1 MALWSATRRARSR
14 LPLVLS
20 RAFISKPG
28 RPVRSPKTLDKVAKA
43 AEEWRQQAKEIRAGD
58 RKHVL
63 DVLDERGFVKQFV
76 G

>member
-28 RPVRSPKTLDKVAKA
+28 HPAKSPKILDKVSRA

-58 RKHVL
+58 RKHML
-63 DVLDERGFVKQFV
+63 DVLEERGFVKQFV